1 MNKEVLNQSFIIIGP
16 VGTGKSLTSW
26 ALGKQTGLPVI
37 TTDLLRHCPKT
48 IKQIEFVQNK
58 VRESIVKTKD
68 ELNVVKD
75 DGKRKELEQKLKKLK
90 NDDWVCDRQK
100 EMRAILPNV
109 PNYDE
114 MGFNGDVSNF
124 ANKFGDVAWHFYQK
138 QFENRMLSCIVDQLS
153 TPAIVDMG
161 GGMAVSLDEEYAKI
175 AGEIS
180 KQYPD
185 QYKKHMNLNYVG
197 FNIIQKELAKC
208 PNVVNL
214 VLPKDYKNM
223 EKANGNQN
231 LNDKF
236 VESGQFEKVA
246 NVNIPVDGLING
258 NTYNPEVLNQI
269 VKKIQASKDRCM

>member
-1 MNKEVLNQSFIIIGP
+1 MNKQVLDNSIFVIGP
-16 VGTGKSLTSW
+16 VGTGKSLVSW
-26 ALGKQTGLPVI
+26 ALGKETGLPVI

-68 ELNVVKD
+68 ELNTVTD
-75 DGKRKELEQKLKKLK
+75 ENKRKELEQKLKKLK

-100 EMRAILPNV
+100 EMRKLLPKV
-109 PNYDE
+109 PNYEDF
-114 MGFNGDVSNF
+114 GFNGDVSNF
-124 ANKFGDVAWHFYQK
+124 ANKMGDVAWHFYQK
-138 QFENRMLSCIVDQLS
+138 QFENQMLTCIVDQLD

-161 GGMAVSLDEEYAKI
+161 GGMAVSLDDEYAKI

-180 KQYPD
+180 KQYPE
-185 QYKKHMNLNYVG
+185 QYKQHINLSCVG
-197 FNIIQKELAKC
+197 FNIIQRELAKC

-214 VLPKDYKNM
+214 VLPKDYNSM
-223 EKANGNQN
+223 DKASGNKN

-236 VESGQFEKVA
+236 VASGQYEKLA

-258 NTYNPEVLNQI
+258 SSHNPEVLKQI
-269 VKKIQASKDRCM
+269 VYKIQASKDRSM